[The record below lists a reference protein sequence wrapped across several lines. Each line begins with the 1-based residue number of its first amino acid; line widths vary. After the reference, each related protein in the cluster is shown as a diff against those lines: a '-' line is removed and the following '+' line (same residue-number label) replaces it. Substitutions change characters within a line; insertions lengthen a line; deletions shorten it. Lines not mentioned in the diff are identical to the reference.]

1 MAAIVN
7 SSSLWD
13 VRHLVIDRIEA
24 LDRLTASLEAL
35 VFEVARRREE
45 LGRRLDESLNVWT
58 RVVRE
63 PAGSHPAGLEE
74 TFILVSSLRAEL
86 AAVEERHE
94 ALDARLADAA
104 TEQDVLRSVFH
115 SVDELAA
122 SHRSSH
128 GLDTARLRDASR
140 HLFQGFEEQRRRI
153 ARDLREGPVQ
163 KMTVVADRAV
173 ALERLIREHSH
184 LAAQELAD
192 FEVGIREI
200 LDSSRELVVDL
211 EPTTLDELGMVPT
224 IRRVVRDFR
233 ARTGIAVEMRVE
245 GQEHEL
251 ESGQEHAVLH
261 IVQQALDNV
270 RRHSGS
276 GSAAVVLTFLA
287 RGARV
292 TIGDGGCGFDIIS
305 IESALDSSRM
315 FGLTSMRERAEAAG
329 GTLQIESHLGRGTEV
344 RATFA

>member
-7 SSSLWD
+7 SSSLWN

-24 LDRLTASLEAL
+24 LDGLTATLEAL
-35 VFEVARRREE
+35 AFDAAKRREQ
-45 LGRRLDESLNVWT
+45 LGRRLDESLKVWA

-63 PAGSHPAGLEE
+63 PAGSHPAGVEE
-74 TFILVSSLRAEL
+74 TFALVSSLWAEL
-86 AAVEERHE
+86 SAVEERHE

-115 SVDELAA
+115 SVDDLAA
-122 SHRSSH
+122 SPGSH
-128 GLDTARLRDASR
+128 EVDTARLRDASR
-140 HLFQGFEEQRRRI
+140 HLFQGVEERRRRI
-153 ARDLREGPVQ
+153 ARDLREGPAR
-163 KMTVVADRAV
+163 KMAGVAERAV
-173 ALERLIREHSH
+173 ALERLIRDHSH
-184 LAAQELAD
+184 LAPQELAD
-192 FEVGIREI
+192 LEAGIRDI
-200 LDSSRELVVDL
+200 LESSRAVVVDL

-224 IRRVVRDFR
+224 LRRVVRDFR
-233 ARTGIAVEMRVE
+233 ARTGIVAAIRVE
-245 GQEHEL
+245 GQEHQL
-251 ESGQEHAVLH
+251 ENAQEHAILR

-270 RRHSGS
+270 RRHSGA
-276 GSAAVVLTFLA
+276 GSAEVVLTFLT

-292 TIGDGGCGFDIIS
+292 TVGDGGRGFDIITV
-305 IESALDSSRM
+305 EAELDPSRS